1 MGSLPNKILSVREQ
15 IADVLRSDIIS
26 GELEP
31 NTKLNEQQL
40 AERFGTSRGP
50 IRDVLIKLTK
60 EGLLVSKDNVG
71 SSVSSPLTPE
81 LQKLS
86 IEIRRK
92 IEEHAVKQLEN
103 NISEADLARMDAII
117 DKMQEHFDKEE
128 FTELTKTDI
137 EFHKYFVGLAGG
149 EDLTNLWYPVV
160 LRMRMNYQRIRNSQ
174 TLVDEHRHIVDALRK
189 NDLKLAISSI
199 RKNIK

>member
-1 MGSLPNKILSVREQ
+1 MKSNKILSVREQ

-86 IEIRRK
+86 IDIRRK

-103 NISEADLARMDAII
+103 NISEADLARMDGII
-117 DKMQEHFDKEE
+117 DRMQEHFDKEE
-128 FTELTKTDI
+128 FTDLTKTDI

>member
-1 MGSLPNKILSVREQ
+1 MKSNKILSVREQ

-86 IEIRRK
+86 IDIRRK

-103 NISEADLARMDAII
+103 NISEADLARMDGII
-117 DKMQEHFDKEE
+117 DRMQEHFDKEE
-128 FTELTKTDI
+128 FTDLTKTDI
-137 EFHKYFVGLAGG
+137 EFHKYFVGRAGG

>member
-1 MGSLPNKILSVREQ
+1 MKSNKILSVREQ

-31 NTKLNEQQL
+31 NSKLNEQQL

-71 SSVSSPLTPE
+71 SSVSSPLTSE

-86 IEIRRK
+86 IDIRRK

>member
-1 MGSLPNKILSVREQ
+1 MKSNKILSVREQ

-86 IEIRRK
+86 IDIRRK

-103 NISEADLARMDAII
+103 NISEVDLARMDGII
-117 DKMQEHFDKEE
+117 DRMQEHFDKEE
-128 FTELTKTDI
+128 FTDLTKTDI